1 MPKWTTVE
9 RKLTHQ
15 VAIAGQVS
23 DKETGL
29 TIGNAIVE
37 ITAMPEKFKLKRSLQ
52 ALQYGS
58 AWDGLT
64 KRCDRTVTAA
74 DGFFYFIDL
83 PPGSYTLTAF
93 LPGAATRYKPAKN
106 TVTFPP
112 QQKTSSSPKFA
123 LANLIL
129 SPSGIRGK
137 VTDMNN
143 VAIGKVD
150 VKILG
155 SGESTVTTDNGGYQI
170 VGLEAPK
177 EEGVKR
183 QVKVVF
189 SAKGYREK
197 IEILKF
203 GLGEM
208 INKNCKL
215 TKQNGTTM
223 PNNNT
228 S

>member
-1 MPKWTTVE
+1 MILEKNTN
-9 RKLTHQ
+9 HQ

-37 ITAMPEKFKLKRSLQ
+37 ITAMPENFKTKRSLQ

-58 AWDGLT
+58 DWEGLT
-64 KRCDRTVTAA
+64 KRCDRTITAA
-74 DGFFYFIDL
+74 DGFFYFVDL

-106 TVTFPP
+106 TVKFPP
-112 QQKTSSSPKFA
+112 QQKTPSSPKFA
-123 LANLIL
+123 LANLML

-137 VTDMNN
+137 VTDSNN
-143 VAIGKVD
+143 MAIGKVTI
-150 VKILG
+150 KILG
-155 SGESTVTTDNGGYQI
+155 SGESTVTTENGGYQF

-177 EEGVKR
+177 EEGAKR

-203 GLGEM
+203 GLGEVV
-208 INKNCKL
+208 NKNCKL
-215 TKQNGTTM
+215 TKQNGATM
-223 PNNNT
+223 PKNNT